1 MVYLNLNHA
10 MWTADMKAFVLGLI
24 PKAFPDNPPN
34 LDQSHIRHQSSSN
47 YCEVKFPTK
56 QFAERFISWVSS
68 HPNTVDTHSNAITMF
83 AKFSSS
89 PKERAMGR
97 LLTAAF
103 QYIESHA
110 CFDAAVMKLSTNR
123 GIGTLS
129 VRYKGL
135 AHIIL
140 QVVVSRSP
148 GSAPVA
154 KRGKM
159 VANDI
164 PGFTSA
170 ILDKA
175 VQLANEAISERFSES

>member
-1 MVYLNLNHA
+1 
-10 MWTADMKAFVLGLI
+10 MKAFVLGLV
-24 PKAFPDNPPN
+24 PKVFPDNPPN
-34 LDQSHIRHQSSSN
+34 LEQSHIRHQSSSN
-47 YCEVKFPTK
+47 YCEINFPNK
-56 QFAERFISWVSS
+56 EFAERFISWVSS
-68 HPNTVDTHSNAITMF
+68 HPNTVDTHSNSITMF

-103 QYIESHA
+103 KYVESHSV
-110 CFDAAVMKLSTNR
+110 FDPAVMKLSTNR
-123 GIGTLS
+123 SIGTLS
-129 VRYKGL
+129 IRYKGL

-159 VANDI
+159 VANDV
-164 PGFTSA
+164 PGFTTA